1 MTRTSWLRG
10 ALIAAALLIAAGAEA
25 QAPGDPAAARLRQRL
40 PADVASRVLARVADA
55 RAHHL
60 AAEALEQRALKFA
73 ARGVAPADI
82 ERAVDEQAERMS
94 KVKPVLDGA
103 RGRAA
108 SADEVDAAAE
118 ALRSG
123 ASASQIAELARR
135 APSGRSLAVPLFVL
149 GDLATRGVPASD
161 ALHMVIDRLAA
172 KTSDADFER
181 LPDQAARRSGADAAR
196 SGSHAGGIGEG
207 KPPAASHAP
216 PPHPHPMPRPAH
228 AAGRRP

>member
-1 MTRTSWLRG
+1 MKRTTWLRG
-10 ALIAAALLIAAGAEA
+10 ALTAALLVAAGAAA
-25 QAPGDPAAARLRQRL
+25 QAPSDPAAARLRQVL

-82 ERAVDEQAERMS
+82 ERAVYEQAERMMQ
-94 KVKPVLDGA
+94 VKPVLDGA
-103 RGRAA
+103 RGHTA

-123 ASASQIAELARR
+123 ASASQIAELARS

-149 GDLATRGVPASD
+149 GDLTTRGVPASD
-161 ALHMVIDRLAA
+161 ALHMVVDRLAA
-172 KTSDADFER
+172 KTSDADLER
-181 LPDQAARRSGADAAR
+181 LPDQAAQRPGADGAR
-196 SGSHAGGIGEG
+196 SRSRPGGEAGGA

-216 PPHPHPMPRPAH
+216 HPPPMPRPAH